1 MAKFSKFAIKIHN
14 KSFQR
19 FQLTFSNPTNA
30 RKLLFRRRF
39 VSWPRTRTA
48 GSPSTCSVN
57 FCVLLLDTYCFWTF
71 WTYNCPHFN
80 RYLSYQ
86 IFLTSSVPNSTG
98 NPILVENTE
107 FRAHRNQFLANSE
120 YFIPEFP
127 ELLSLQGFG
136 HEVSP
141 HTICR
146 AIFDG

>member
-1 MAKFSKFAIKIHN
+1 MAVAVLFIFAIKILN

-19 FQLTFSNPTNA
+19 IQLTYLNPTNA
-30 RKLLFRRRF
+30 RKFLIRHRF
-39 VSWPRTRTA
+39 VSWTRTRTA

-57 FCVLLLDTYCFWTF
+57 FCVLLLDTYCFGRIIVP
-71 WTYNCPHFN
+71 NFN
-80 RYLSYQ
+80 RYLSYR

-107 FRAHRNQFLANSE
+107 FRAHRNRFLANSE

-127 ELLSLQGFG
+127 QLLSLQGFG

-141 HTICR
+141 HYICR